1 MDPVHFTGAEVL
13 EMAVK
18 IEENGMR
25 FYTDASRAAKTKAVK
40 GLFKTLADEEGKHI
54 KVFMDFKKSLPP
66 DSAAEGFDPYMT
78 EASLYLRAIADTEVF
93 KKPGAGKA
101 FAANVEDETEAV
113 RFAITMEK
121 DSLIFYYELKNM
133 IRGKDRPILDGLI
146 EQEKKHLLRL
156 TDLERTIS

>member
-18 IEENGMR
+18 IEENGVR
-25 FYTDASRAAKTKAVK
+25 FYTDASKAAKTRAVK
-40 GLFKTLADEEGKHI
+40 ELFKLLADEEDRHI
-54 KVFMDFKKSLPP
+54 KVFTDFKKSLPP
-66 DSAAEGFDPYMT
+66 DAAAEGFDPYMT

-101 FAANVEDETEAV
+101 FAADVKNETEAV

-133 IRGKDRPILDGLI
+133 IHGKDRPVLDGLI
-146 EQEKKHLLRL
+146 EQEKKHLLKL
-156 TDLERTIS
+156 TDIERTIA